1 MKTVLTRRSLLAL
14 GVAAISLAGLPAT
27 AQDDYPSKPVTLV
40 VAYAAG
46 GGTDAIARGFAA
58 QFEKELDGRVIV
70 DNRPGAAGNMGTEVV
85 AKADPDGYTL
95 LIGNQGPMVVNPHIF
110 KMRHDPAEALDPIAM
125 IADAQL
131 VVVVGPRLAGEDA
144 ARARGEGQGAGSSST
159 ARPATPRPATSPPC
173 SSARAPGSISSTC
186 PTRAPVPR

>member
-1 MKTVLTRRSLLAL
+1 MRIDFTRRAVMAL
-14 GVAAISLAGLPAT
+14 GLAAFSLAGLPA
-27 AQDDYPSKPVTLV
+27 V
-40 VAYAAG
+40 
-46 GGTDAIARGFAA
+46 TDAIARGFAA
-58 QFEKELDGRVIV
+58 QFEKDLGGRVIV

-131 VVVVGPRLAGEDA
+131 VIVV
-144 ARARGEGQGAGSSST
+144 
-159 ARPATPRPATSPPC
+159 
-173 SSARAPGSISSTC
+173 
-186 PTRAPVPR
+186 